1 MDSEYAM
8 LGGDLDVCRMFD
20 QYSYKVRVWIFYQS
34 SVILLNTSKKIN
46 FQLSRILFWAKEIF
60 IASIKNLLEQKLF

>member
-1 MDSEYAM
+1 MSDGIVGAIAISLFGTSSSGGEKKKRGHETMDSEYAM

-34 SVILLNTSKKIN
+34 SVG
-46 FQLSRILFWAKEIF
+46 
-60 IASIKNLLEQKLF
+60 